1 MFVVFADSNISIF
14 VYYMTTVLSDELSL
28 DTFSLKNNVI
38 TRTRVED
45 HGFDPQHGTFYLHC
59 FSPPRC

>member
-14 VYYMTTVLSDELSL
+14 IYYMTTVLSDELSL

-38 TRTRVED
+38 TRTRLRLIDVC
-45 HGFDPQHGTFYLHC
+45 GIC
-59 FSPPRC
+59 